1 VRRVA
6 RIALAMTL
14 ALGGI
19 LVVPRGGAMG
29 SQALAQVPLPTPTPT
44 LPPVLPE
51 PTPTPTP
58 SPTPTS
64 PTSPSPSPDDGGGNG
79 GGDGSGGTRSG
90 DTDGQKDD
98 GSKQTRKRRRPGG
111 GVFVGTFRP
120 SGSFTTDGLVARAA
134 HLRSLGVSTSEVI
147 EQVFPPFIIA
157 GHAAW
162 TNTWGAPRYGP
173 APGQLRRHQGQDVF
187 CDFGA
192 PVLAAVPGT
201 VSFDDGGLGGRVARV
216 HTADGGY
223 WYYAHLSTWNT
234 RQFDQGDRVE
244 VGDIIGTCG
253 NTGNALTTPPHVHFG
268 HYNGDGVAV
277 NPMRNLVKWLREAE
291 RRSGVLV
298 EKATNER
305 SKEIASITLSRRF
318 GDAFLPDTS
327 LFSLAGDS
335 LWASGS
341 SPVTGTF
348 TLADIAL
355 RTALSDS
362 LFEAEL
368 NPQAKDR
375 DSREMMLRS
384 TLTPSELLSELT
396 SADGDH
402 SHAESADGDHSDAES
417 AD

>member
-1 VRRVA
+1 
-6 RIALAMTL
+6 MTL

-29 SQALAQVPLPTPTPT
+29 SQALAQIPLPTPSPT
-44 LPPVLPE
+44 LSPILPE

-58 SPTPTS
+58 SPTPP
-64 PTSPSPSPDDGGGNG
+64 PTSPSPSPDDGGAD
-79 GGDGSGGTRSG
+79 DGSGGTKT
-90 DTDGQKDD
+90 DETDGRNED
-98 GSKQTRKRRRPGG
+98 GGKQTRKRRRPGG

-120 SGSFTTDGLVARAA
+120 SGSFNTDGLVARAA
-134 HLRSLGVSTSEVI
+134 QLRSLGVSTSEVI
-147 EQVFPPFIIA
+147 EKVFPPFIVA
-157 GHAAW
+157 GYAAW

-173 APGQLRRHQGQDVF
+173 APGQVRRHQGQDVF

-268 HYNGDGVAV
+268 HYNGNGVAV

-305 SKEIASITLSRRF
+305 TKEIASITLSRRF

-327 LFSLAGDS
+327 LFLLAGDS

-341 SPVTGTF
+341 SPGTGILTV
-348 TLADIAL
+348 ADIAL

-362 LFEAEL
+362 LFAEL
-368 NPQAKDR
+368 SPQATGR

-384 TLTPSELLSELT
+384 TLTPGALLSALT
-396 SADGDH
+396 SPDGDP
-402 SHAESADGDHSDAES
+402 SDAESADREPSDAESADGDPSDAES